1 MNMKSISITLLLFG
15 ATAGSASSVS
25 KDVHP
30 IVNVISKLQNLKAET
45 VAEGQ
50 QEAALFEKFQLWC
63 SDSTTTLDD
72 AIADEK
78 EKIAE
83 LEDESAGLHKQ
94 RDSLNAELSSLKD
107 QIKDLAASMDEAT
120 NERNSTAVS
129 YTTNAK
135 KRVATINAVEKCR
148 DSVEKAGRITE
159 GGASQKSA
167 ASLAQSH
174 VDTVLSLAGSRVTDE
189 QRITLE
195 SFQPKKGKGEAKE
208 ATTIDPK
215 SLQNLGKTP
224 SKTLAKCQG
233 DCDADSDCGSGL
245 KCFHRSSSKALVPG
259 CDAGGKGDVP
269 THDYCYE
276 PSGELELQ
284 YLGKSGC
291 KGSAKCGECQGDC
304 DNDNDCSNGLKCF
317 QREKGENVPGCAGTA
332 HKDNSD
338 YCYRAPEAKE
348 EPKQRPNLTAD
359 GDMGAHVDVYDFK
372 SEKVI
377 ELLKD
382 LALKFQDENLA
393 KTQEETASI
402 NAHKGAQNARKGAD
416 AAARKS
422 KQKKDVILGGVEA
435 GINATTKNLGKLNE
449 DLRDDSKAW
458 KDTKQTCRIKTS
470 EWEQRSQTRKFEAE
484 AMEQAVQI
492 LSKATGV
499 RTEAPGNPIP
509 PPSPEAAESFL
520 QVSDVR
526 ASVNDPKL
534 KAVALLKEAAKNAH
548 SRALERL
555 AVEVAAHLDGPFD
568 QVNNMIEKMIYRLM
582 DEQKQEDEHKHWCDQ
597 ELKRTDTMKNDKADK
612 VDDLT
617 KSIDVED
624 AELAELSTELTNT
637 QTMISKIEAFMQ
649 ESTEIRQTGKR
660 ENALAIKDAANAQ
673 NALADA
679 IAVLTDFYK
688 SSGGIAKEPWE
699 FLQSPENLPKGKPQ
713 LWGSSYT
720 MAADEDNQ
728 PGGIISV
735 LEGVMDNFSKME
747 AATKSQEAQDQAE
760 YEEAM
765 KDSKIEKAG
774 RVREA
779 SMMTAEKAR
788 RVNNAASLSRNRK
801 DTDVELSKAKQ
812 YLDQLRPACG
822 EKDEV
827 DGYESRR
834 KSRSAEIDALKS
846 AKGTLKEAFSEKAKF
861 LQINRHM

>member
-1 MNMKSISITLLLFG
+1 MNMKSISITFLVFG
-15 ATAGSASSVS
+15 ATAGSASSVA

-30 IVNVISKLQNLKAET
+30 IVNVISKLQKLKAET

-50 QEAALFEKFQLWC
+50 QEATLFEKFQLWC

-107 QIKDLAASMDEAT
+107 QIKDLASSMDEAHF
-120 NERNSTAVS
+120 ERKSTAAS
-129 YTTNAK
+129 YATNAK
-135 KRVATINAVEKCR
+135 KRVATIKAVEKCR

-159 GGASQKSA
+159 AGASRDSA

-195 SFQPKKGKGEAKE
+195 SFQPKKGKGEAK
-208 ATTIDPK
+208 
-215 SLQNLGKTP
+215 
-224 SKTLAKCQG
+224 
-233 DCDADSDCGSGL
+233 DA
-245 KCFHRSSSKALVPG
+245 R
-259 CDAGGKGDVP
+259 
-269 THDYCYE
+269 
-276 PSGELELQ
+276 
-284 YLGKSGC
+284 
-291 KGSAKCGECQGDC
+291 
-304 DNDNDCSNGLKCF
+304 
-317 QREKGENVPGCAGTA
+317 
-332 HKDNSD
+332 
-338 YCYRAPEAKE
+338 E

-402 NAHKGAQNARKGAD
+402 NAHELAQDARKGAN

-435 GINATTKNLGKLNE
+435 GIKATTKNLGKLNA
-449 DLRDDSKAW
+449 DLRDDSKAL

-499 RTEAPGNPIP
+499 RTEAPGNPIL

-699 FLQSPENLPKGKPQ
+699 FLQSPVNLPKGKPQ

-765 KDSKIEKAG
+765 KDSKTEKAG

-788 RVNNAASLSRNRK
+788 RANNAASLSRNRK